1 MEEPS
6 LEALMQAGL
15 IFVVGVAIILSNL
28 LIIATYLNFRGK
40 LSFGSLSHS
49 FSTRFSLMLTLARR
63 NRASVLSGVSVP
75 FARSLFPPLR
85 AHAVCT
91 RFSFSL
97 PSSVATACNLVR
109 KPLRSSVDE

>member
-40 LSFGSLSHS
+40 SSQSPLC
-49 FSTRFSLMLTLARR
+49 TRVFNVTFVMLTLVAARPSER
-63 NRASVLSGVSVP
+63 VLAARIASVP
-75 FARSLFPPLR
+75 F
-85 AHAVCT
+85 V
-91 RFSFSL
+91 
-97 PSSVATACNLVR
+97 
-109 KPLRSSVDE
+109 

>member
-40 LSFGSLSHS
+40 LPASSLHSSFQRHVLNVD
-49 FSTRFSLMLTLARR
+49 FSRGAAERACSRR
-63 NRASVLSGVSVP
+63 SSASVP
-75 FARSLFPPLR
+75 FARTPFACTVRTPLSFSPSERWKPYITWLR
-85 AHAVCT
+85 AEQAVQV
-91 RFSFSL
+91 FS
-97 PSSVATACNLVR
+97 R
-109 KPLRSSVDE
+109 